1 MAKAIEFRPQAK
13 PAVEETQRRLDA
25 APLEHAEAIL
35 NAYRTLQTLHDTD
48 ALDLIRGLL
57 GAGDEV
63 LNQVVSVVT
72 APQSTRAIRNLL
84 VLANLLGTIDPDAL
98 HRVANTVTPILTEQ
112 QPAEPPSLF
121 AITRRLFSRDSR
133 RALATGAAVL
143 EGIGRSL
150 GTEAKR

>member
-13 PAVEETQRRLDA
+13 PATEETQRRLDA

-35 NAYRTLQTLHDTD
+35 SAYRTLQTLHDTD

-84 VLANLLGTIDPDAL
+84 VLTNLLGTVDPEAL

-133 RALATGAAVL
+133 RALATGVAVL
-143 EGIGRSL
+143 EGVGRSL
-150 GTEAKR
+150 GTEAKK

>member
-1 MAKAIEFRPQAK
+1 MAKPIELRPMAV

-25 APLEHAEAIL
+25 APREHAEAIL
-35 NAYRTLQTLHDTD
+35 QAYRTLQTLHDTH
-48 ALDLIRGLL
+48 ALDFVQGLL

-72 APQSTRAIRNLL
+72 APQSMRAIRNLL
-84 VLANLLGTIDPDAL
+84 VLTNLLGTVDPEAL
-98 HRVANTVTPILTEQ
+98 HRIASTVTPILTEQ
-112 QPAEPPSLF
+112 QPTEPPSLF

-133 RALATGAAVL
+133 RALATGVAVL

-150 GTEAKR
+150 SADGKE